1 MDTDYFCQ
9 LFKIPADWA
18 TTKRHLIRFET
29 LFADGN
35 KEFIHH
41 WTVNECSNDI
51 VGYLKNNT
59 YPKPASCLH
68 TTETDEWG
76 IMKGYC
82 RKISLVWAIGGSV
95 VFTFFIFQAN
105 VVVDIIL

>member
-9 LFKIPADWA
+9 LFEMPADWA

-41 WTVNECSNDI
+41 WTVNECSNEI
-51 VGYLKNNT
+51 VGYLKNKQMMT
-59 YPKPASCLH
+59 LQLSLKS
-68 TTETDEWG
+68 
-76 IMKGYC
+76 MK
-82 RKISLVWAIGGSV
+82 
-95 VFTFFIFQAN
+95 QN
-105 VVVDIIL
+105 